1 MSTTAGLEE
10 APVSSGLDSYSTSGL
25 SALDQQASYFEPQ
38 PFDWHLPGVQDFFSP
53 TFLETVPLSMDAFLH
68 SRPNTRPTS
77 PPLESSA
84 PPDNIFGL
92 DHLFL
97 PTASDSAGNLDWES
111 VAIAA
116 VLDRFDFEEAA
127 PLWLTD
133 RYRTSSLADAGVA
146 EEAFSMPSP
155 EYLGTALKLY
165 FTRYHPVHIHVHLP
179 TFSPQHH
186 SPISVL
192 AMSANGSM
200 VRFSLLT
207 THVLELCCR
216 GWERPAASNMHTR

>member
-1 MSTTAGLEE
+1 
-10 APVSSGLDSYSTSGL
+10 VLDSYSTSDL
-25 SALDQQASYFEPQ
+25 PVLDQQASYLEPQ
-38 PFDWHLPGVQDFFSP
+38 SFDWHLPGVQDFFSP

-68 SRPNTRPTS
+68 SRPGTRPTS

-84 PPDNIFGL
+84 PPDNVFGL

-97 PTASDSAGNLDWES
+97 PIALDPAAHLDLEAI
-111 VAIAA
+111 AIAA
-116 VLDRFDFEEAA
+116 VLDRFNFDEAA

-133 RYRTSSLADAGVA
+133 RYRTSSLADAGLA

-200 VRFSLLT
+200 VRF
-207 THVLELCCR
+207 
-216 GWERPAASNMHTR
+216 